1 MAFASGK
8 TGLHGGSQDSIGKQ
22 AETSTPSRRGLGR
35 AGASRRDDKEQI
47 RSMTLPGD
55 TDAVDRSN
63 AAAGL
68 PGLLDELRWRGMLH
82 QASRGMAERLAKG
95 PPIKGYNGFDPTGPS
110 LHIGHLVPIFGLIRL
125 QRAGG
130 TPIVVVGGGTAMIGD
145 PSGRS
150 AERLLLSRP
159 TVEENIVGIQGQL
172 TRFLDFEG
180 PNGAE
185 VVDNYEWLSS
195 YSLLRFLR
203 DIGKHL
209 TVPYMLAKDSVQIR
223 LDAGLS
229 FTEFSYM
236 LLQAADF
243 LHLYRAG
250 GVELQMGGADQWG
263 NMTAGLELIRK
274 EFGAGDGQ
282 ELAFALSYPLLT
294 NESGAKF
301 GKTAAGTSVWLDPAR
316 TSPFHFYQYW
326 LDADDRDVGK
336 YLRTFTLFDR
346 ARIADLEARQAEHPE
361 TRVAQKAIGYDL
373 TARVHGDEAAKNAV
387 RVSEAAFSKEP
398 IRDPDLVE
406 SLFAE
411 LDNFEFSAGDLS
423 EGALRVAL
431 ASGLYTS
438 NGEARRAIAQG
449 GLAINDER
457 VRAPQDTVPSLIGGR
472 YLVVRGGKKSLR
484 IGRLKS

>member
-1 MAFASGK
+1 M
-8 TGLHGGSQDSIGKQ
+8 
-22 AETSTPSRRGLGR
+22 
-35 AGASRRDDKEQI
+35 
-47 RSMTLPGD
+47 
-55 TDAVDRSN
+55 
-63 AAAGL
+63 AAADTTGGRGSGSATNQA
-68 PGLLDELRWRGMLH
+68 GLLDELRWRGMLH
-82 QASRGMAERLAKG
+82 QHSSGLAERLATG
-95 PPIKGYNGFDPTGPS
+95 PQIKGYNGFDPTGPS
-110 LHIGHLVPIFGLIRL
+110 LHIGHLVPIFGLIQL

-130 TPIVVVGGGTAMIGD
+130 VPVVVIGGGTAMIGD

-150 AERLLLSRP
+150 AERLLLSRA
-159 TVEENIVGIQGQL
+159 TVEENVAGIQSQL
-172 TRFLDFEG
+172 SKFLDFDG

-223 LDAGLS
+223 LAAGLS

-243 LHLYRAG
+243 LHLYRSG

-263 NMTAGLELIRK
+263 NITAGLELIRK

-282 ELAFALSYPLLT
+282 DLAFAVSYPLLT

-301 GKTAAGTSVWLDPAR
+301 GKTAAGTSVWLDPAK
-316 TSPFHFYQYW
+316 TSPFAFYQYW

-346 ARIADLEARQAEHPE
+346 AKIEGLEAEMAAHPE
-361 TRVAQKAIGYDL
+361 TRAAQKAVAYDL
-373 TARVHGDEAAKNAV
+373 TARVHGDDEARGAV

-398 IRDPDLVE
+398 IRDPDLLAG
-406 SLFAE
+406 LFEAI
-411 LDNFEFSAGDLS
+411 DHFEFTSEDLAG
-423 EGALRVAL
+423 GALRLAV
-431 ASGLYTS
+431 ASGLFAS
-438 NGEARRAIAQG
+438 NGEARRKISQG
-449 GLAINDER
+449 GLSINDER
-457 VRAPQDTVPSLIGGR
+457 VGAPEDVVPAPIDGR
-472 YLVVRGGKKSLR
+472 YLVVRMGKKVLR
-484 IGRLKS
+484 IGRLKPQV

>member
-1 MAFASGK
+1 MALPKANQSMG
-8 TGLHGGSQDSIGKQ
+8 GGS
-22 AETSTPSRRGLGR
+22 
-35 AGASRRDDKEQI
+35 
-47 RSMTLPGD
+47 
-55 TDAVDRSN
+55 
-63 AAAGL
+63 AATGL

-82 QASRGMAERLAKG
+82 QASSGLPERLATG
-95 PPIKGYNGFDPTGPS
+95 APIKGYNGFDPTGPS
-110 LHIGHLVPIFGLIRL
+110 LHIGHLVPIFGLIHL

-130 TPIVVVGGGTAMIGD
+130 TPVVVVGGGTAMIGD

-159 TVEENIVGIQGQL
+159 TVEENVVGIQSQL

-180 PNGAE
+180 DNGAE

-223 LDAGLS
+223 LEAGLS

-282 ELAFALSYPLLT
+282 ELAFAVSYPLLT
-294 NESGAKF
+294 NESGSKF

-326 LDADDRDVGK
+326 LDADDRDVPR

-346 ARIADLEARQAEHPE
+346 ARIEEIEAEQAAHPE
-361 TRVAQKAIGYDL
+361 TRVAQKAVGYDL
-373 TARVHGDEAAKNAV
+373 TARVHGEQAARTAV
-387 RVSEAAFSKEP
+387 RLSEAAFSREP
-398 IRDPDLVE
+398 IRDPAVLE
-406 SLFAE
+406 GLFQE
-411 LDNFEFSAGDLS
+411 IDGFEFTAEDLAG
-423 EGALRVAL
+423 GALRVAI
-431 ASGLYTS
+431 ASGLYSS

-449 GLAINDER
+449 GLSINDER
-457 VRAPQDTVPSLIGGR
+457 MTSADAVVPAPLTGR
-472 YLVVRGGKKSLR
+472 YLVLRSGKKSVR
-484 IGRLKS
+484 VGRLRA

>member
-1 MAFASGK
+1 MTLAGETGGANRSTAQ
-8 TGLHGGSQDSIGKQ
+8 TGL
-22 AETSTPSRRGLGR
+22 A
-35 AGASRRDDKEQI
+35 
-47 RSMTLPGD
+47 
-55 TDAVDRSN
+55 
-63 AAAGL
+63 
-68 PGLLDELRWRGMLH
+68 GLLDELRWRGMLH
-82 QASRGMAERLAKG
+82 STSSGLAERLATG
-95 PPIKGYNGFDPTGPS
+95 RPIKGYNGFDPTGSS
-110 LHIGHLVPIFGLIRL
+110 LHIGSLVPIFGMIHL

-130 TPIVVVGGGTAMIGD
+130 TPIVLVGGGTAMIGD

-150 AERLLLSRP
+150 SERLLLSRP
-159 TVEENIVGIQGQL
+159 TVEENIVGIQNQL

-185 VVDNYEWLSS
+185 LVDNYEWLSS

-223 LDAGLS
+223 LEAGLS

-263 NMTAGLELIRK
+263 NITAGLELIRK

-282 ELAFALSYPLLT
+282 DLAYALSYPLLT
-294 NESGAKF
+294 NPGGEKF
-301 GKTAAGTSVWLDPAR
+301 GKTVAGTSVWLDPAR
-316 TSPFHFYQYW
+316 TSPFAFYQYW

-346 ARIADLEARQAEHPE
+346 AKIEDLEARQAAHPE
-361 TRVAQKAIGYDL
+361 TRVAQKAVGYDL
-373 TARVHGDEAAKNAV
+373 TARVHSEDAARNVV
-387 RVSEAAFSKEP
+387 RLSEAAFSKEP
-398 IRDPDLVE
+398 IRDPEVLDG
-406 SLFAE
+406 LFAE
-411 LDNFEFSAGDLS
+411 IDHFEFTAEEIAG
-423 EGALRVAL
+423 GALRVAV
-431 ASGLYTS
+431 ASGAYTS
-438 NGEARRAIAQG
+438 NGEARRAMAQG
-449 GLAINDER
+449 GLSINDER
-457 VRAPQDTVPSLIGGR
+457 VKAPEDAVPALVGGR
-472 YLVVRGGKKSLR
+472 YLVVRAGKKSVR

>member
-1 MAFASGK
+1 MTAMA
-8 TGLHGGSQDSIGKQ
+8 
-22 AETSTPSRRGLGR
+22 R
-35 AGASRRDDKEQI
+35 AGE
-47 RSMTLPGD
+47 
-55 TDAVDRSN
+55 TDGAEGAA

-68 PGLLDELRWRGMLH
+68 AGLLDELRWRGLLH
-82 QASRGMAERLAKG
+82 STSNGLAERLATGK
-95 PPIKGYNGFDPTGPS
+95 PIKGYNGFDPTGSS
-110 LHIGHLVPIFGLIRL
+110 LHIGSLVPIFGMIHL

-130 TPIVVVGGGTAMIGD
+130 TPIALVGGGTAMIGD

-159 TVEENIVGIQGQL
+159 IVEENIVGIQNQL
-172 TRFLDFEG
+172 TRFLDFDG

-243 LHLYRAG
+243 LHLYRVG
-250 GVELQMGGADQWG
+250 GVELQMRGADQWG
-263 NMTAGLELIRK
+263 NITSGLELIRK

-282 ELAFALSYPLLT
+282 DLAYALSYPLLT

-316 TSPFHFYQYW
+316 TSPFAFYQYW
-326 LDADDRDVGK
+326 FDADDRDIGK

-346 ARIADLEARQAEHPE
+346 AMVEELEAQQAAHPE
-361 TRVAQKAIGYDL
+361 TRVAQKAMAFDL
-373 TARVHGDEAAKNAV
+373 TARVHGDDEAKKAV
-387 RVSEAAFSKEP
+387 RVSEAAFSKDP
-398 IRDPDLVE
+398 IRDPEIVAA
-406 SLFAE
+406 LFEAIQH
-411 LDNFEFSAGDLS
+411 FEFTAEDMAG
-423 EGALRVAL
+423 GALRIAIV
-431 ASGLYTS
+431 SGQSAS
-438 NGEARRAIAQG
+438 NGDARRAIVQG
-449 GLAINDER
+449 GLSINAER
-457 VRAPQDTVPSLIGGR
+457 VAAVDGAVPARIDGR
-472 YLVVRGGKKSLR
+472 YLVLRAGKRSMR
-484 IGRLKS
+484 IGRLKG

>member
-1 MAFASGK
+1 
-8 TGLHGGSQDSIGKQ
+8 
-22 AETSTPSRRGLGR
+22 
-35 AGASRRDDKEQI
+35 
-47 RSMTLPGD
+47 MTLAGG
-55 TDAVDRSN
+55 TEEANRSTSAV
-63 AAAGL
+63 GL

-82 QASRGMAERLAKG
+82 QTSGGLEQRLADG
-95 PPIKGYNGFDPTGPS
+95 RPVKGYNGFDPTGPS
-110 LHIGHLVPIFGLIRL
+110 LHIGSLVPIFGMIHL

-159 TVEENIVGIQGQL
+159 IVEENIVGIQNQL
-172 TRFLDFEG
+172 TRFLDFDG

-243 LHLYRAG
+243 LHLYRVG
-250 GVELQMGGADQWG
+250 GVELQMRGADQWG
-263 NMTAGLELIRK
+263 NITSGLELIRK

-282 ELAFALSYPLLT
+282 DLAYGMSYPLLT
-294 NESGAKF
+294 NPSGAKF
-301 GKTAAGTSVWLDPAR
+301 GSTAPGTAVGLDAER
-316 TSPFHFYQYW
+316 TSPYAFYQYW

-336 YLRTFTLFDR
+336 YLRTFTLLDR
-346 ARIADLEARQAEHPE
+346 GRIEELEAEQAAHPE
-361 TRVAQKAIGYDL
+361 VRTAQRALAFDV
-373 TARVHGDEAAKNAV
+373 TTRVHGEEAA
-387 RVSEAAFSKEP
+387 RVAIRVGEAAFSREP
-398 IRDPDLVE
+398 LRDPALLD
-406 SLFAE
+406 E
-411 LDNFEFSAGDLS
+411 LYA
-423 EGALRVAL
+423 
-431 ASGLYTS
+431 S
-438 NGEARRAIAQG
+438 NGEARRAISQG
-449 GLAINDER
+449 GLSINDVR
-457 VRAPQDTVPSLIGGR
+457 VKAPEDAVPAPIDGR
-472 YLVVRGGKKSLR
+472 YLVLRAGKKSLR
-484 IGRLKS
+484 IGRRRI

>member
-1 MAFASGK
+1 MKAADTTGGRGSTGA
-8 TGLHGGSQDSIGKQ
+8 TGL
-22 AETSTPSRRGLGR
+22 
-35 AGASRRDDKEQI
+35 ASLI
-47 RSMTLPGD
+47 
-55 TDAVDRSN
+55 
-63 AAAGL
+63 
-68 PGLLDELRWRGMLH
+68 DELRWRGMLH
-82 QASRGMAERLAKG
+82 QYSSGLAERLATG
-95 PPIKGYNGFDPTGPS
+95 RQIKGYNGFDPTGPS
-110 LHIGHLVPIFGLIRL
+110 LHLGHLVPIFGLIHL

-130 TPIVVVGGGTAMIGD
+130 VPVVVVGGGTAMIGD

-159 TVEENIVGIQGQL
+159 TVEENVAGIQGQL
-172 TRFLDFEG
+172 TKFLDFDG
-180 PNGAE
+180 ANGAE

-243 LHLYRAG
+243 LHLYRNG

-263 NMTAGLELIRK
+263 NMTAGLEVIRK

-282 ELAFALSYPLLT
+282 DLAFAMSYPLLT

-301 GKTAAGTSVWLDPAR
+301 GKTAAGTSVWLDPEK
-316 TSPFHFYQYW
+316 TSPYQFYQYW

-346 ARIADLEARQAEHPE
+346 AKIEGLETEMAAHPE
-361 TRVAQKAIGYDL
+361 MRVAQKAVAYDL
-373 TARVHGDEAAKNAV
+373 TARVHGDDEARRAV

-398 IRDPDLVE
+398 IRDPELLAG
-406 SLFAE
+406 LFEAIE
-411 LDNFEFSAGDLS
+411 NFEFTSEDVAG
-423 EGALRVAL
+423 GALRLAV
-431 ASGLYTS
+431 ASGLFAS
-438 NGEARRAIAQG
+438 NGEARRAISQG
-449 GLAINDER
+449 GFSINDER
-457 VRAPQDTVPSLIGGR
+457 VGAPEDAVPAPLDGR
-472 YLVVRGGKKSLR
+472 YLVVRLGKKSLR
-484 IGRLKS
+484 IGRLRP

>member
-1 MAFASGK
+1 MTGADAKGGRGSASAPG
-8 TGLHGGSQDSIGKQ
+8 Q
-22 AETSTPSRRGLGR
+22 A
-35 AGASRRDDKEQI
+35 
-47 RSMTLPGD
+47 
-55 TDAVDRSN
+55 
-63 AAAGL
+63 
-68 PGLLDELRWRGMLH
+68 GLLDELRWRGMLH
-82 QASRGMAERLAKG
+82 QHSGGLAERLATG
-95 PPIKGYNGFDPTGPS
+95 VQIKGYNGFDPTGPS
-110 LHIGHLVPIFGLIRL
+110 LHIGHLVPIFGLLHL

-130 TPIVVVGGGTAMIGD
+130 VPIVVVGGGTAMIGD

-159 TVEENIVGIQGQL
+159 VVEENVVGIQAQL
-172 TRFLDFEG
+172 TKFLDFDG

-243 LHLYRAG
+243 LHLYRNG

-263 NMTAGLELIRK
+263 NMTAGLEVIRK

-282 ELAFALSYPLLT
+282 DLGYALSYPLLT
-294 NESGAKF
+294 NESGTKF
-301 GKTAAGTSVWLDPAR
+301 GKTAAGTSVWLDPVK
-316 TSPFHFYQYW
+316 TSPYAFYQYW

-346 ARIADLEARQAEHPE
+346 AKIEGLEADMAAHPE
-361 TRVAQKAIGYDL
+361 RRDAQKAVAYDL
-373 TARVHGDEAAKNAV
+373 TARVHGDSEARQSV
-387 RVSEAAFSKEP
+387 RVSGAAFSNEP
-398 IRDPDLVE
+398 IRDPELLAG
-406 SLFAE
+406 LFEAI
-411 LDNFEFSAGDLS
+411 DNFEFTTEDLAG
-423 EGALRVAL
+423 GALRL
-431 ASGLYTS
+431 AVVSGLFAS
-438 NGEARRAIAQG
+438 NGEARRTIAQG
-449 GLAINDER
+449 GLSINDER
-457 VRAPQDTVPSLIGGR
+457 VGAPEDAVPAPIDGR
-472 YLVVRGGKKSLR
+472 YLVVRMGKKSLR
-484 IGRLKS
+484 IGRLRA

>member
-1 MAFASGK
+1 
-8 TGLHGGSQDSIGKQ
+8 
-22 AETSTPSRRGLGR
+22 
-35 AGASRRDDKEQI
+35 
-47 RSMTLPGD
+47 
-55 TDAVDRSN
+55 
-63 AAAGL
+63 
-68 PGLLDELRWRGMLH
+68 LLDELRWRGMLH
-82 QASRGMAERLAKG
+82 QHSGGLAERLATG
-95 PPIKGYNGFDPTGPS
+95 VQIKGYNGFDPTGPS
-110 LHIGHLVPIFGLIRL
+110 LHIGHLVPIFGLLHL

-130 TPIVVVGGGTAMIGD
+130 VPIVVVGGGTAMIGD

-159 TVEENIVGIQGQL
+159 VVEENVVGIQAQL
-172 TRFLDFEG
+172 TKFLDFDG

-243 LHLYRAG
+243 LHLYRNG

-263 NMTAGLELIRK
+263 NMTAGLEVIRK

-282 ELAFALSYPLLT
+282 DLGYALSYPLLT
-294 NESGAKF
+294 NESGTKF
-301 GKTAAGTSVWLDPAR
+301 GKTAAGTSVWLDPVK
-316 TSPFHFYQYW
+316 TSPYAFYQYW

-346 ARIADLEARQAEHPE
+346 AKIEGLEADMAAHPE
-361 TRVAQKAIGYDL
+361 RRDAQKAVAYDL
-373 TARVHGDEAAKNAV
+373 TARVHGDSEARQSV
-387 RVSEAAFSKEP
+387 RVSGAAFSNEP
-398 IRDPDLVE
+398 IRDPELLAG
-406 SLFAE
+406 LFEAI
-411 LDNFEFSAGDLS
+411 DNFEFTTEDLAG
-423 EGALRVAL
+423 GALRL
-431 ASGLYTS
+431 AVVSGLFAS
-438 NGEARRAIAQG
+438 NGEARRTIAQG
-449 GLAINDER
+449 GLSINDER
-457 VRAPQDTVPSLIGGR
+457 VGAPEDAVPAPIDGR
-472 YLVVRGGKKSLR
+472 YLVVRMGKKSLR
-484 IGRLKS
+484 IGRLRA